1 MEYMS
6 ILGLD
11 YGEKR
16 IGLAISDPEDR
27 IALKY
32 RTILLED
39 AKQLLEELK
48 KVCQEE
54 EVKCVVIGLPIS
66 LSGQDSKQTKA
77 VREFAEYVRIKLNLD
92 VQLEDE
98 RLTSVEAERT
108 QAKDIDEE
116 SARLIL
122 QTYLD
127 RRKKFCPTSL

>member
-1 MEYMS
+1 MS

-16 IGLAISDPEDR
+16 VGLAISDPEDR

-32 RTILLED
+32 KTILLED
-39 AKQLLEELK
+39 ARELLLEELK

-54 EVKCVVIGLPIS
+54 EVKRVVIGLPIS

-77 VREFAEYVRIKLNLD
+77 VREFAEYVRMKLNLD

-127 RRKKFCPTSL
+127 RRKKFRR

>member
-1 MEYMS
+1 MP
-6 ILGLD
+6 ILAID

-16 IGLAISDPEDR
+16 VGLAISDPEDR

-32 RTILLED
+32 KTILLED

-54 EVKCVVIGLPIS
+54 EVKRVVIGLPIS

-127 RRKKFCPTSL
+127 RRKKFRR

>member
-1 MEYMS
+1 MS

-16 IGLAISDPEDR
+16 VGLAISDPEDR

-32 RTILLED
+32 KTILLED
-39 AKQLLEELK
+39 AEQLLEELK

-54 EVKCVVIGLPIS
+54 EVKRVVIGLPIS

-127 RRKKFCPTSL
+127 RWKKFRR

>member
-1 MEYMS
+1 MS

-16 IGLAISDPEDR
+16 IGLAISDPEKR
-27 IALKY
+27 IALRYK
-32 RTILLED
+32 TIFSENTE
-39 AKQLLEELK
+39 QLLEELK

-54 EVKCVVIGLPIS
+54 KVNRIVIGLPVS
-66 LSGQDSKQTKA
+66 LSGQDSLQTKA
-77 VREFAEYVRIKLNLD
+77 VREFAKYVRMKLNLD

-98 RLTSVEAERT
+98 RLTTREAERT
-108 QAKDIDEE
+108 QAKDKDIE

-127 RRKKFCPTSL
+127 KKKGSEEKIHLNF

>member
-16 IGLAISDPEDR
+16 VGLAISDPEDR

-32 RTILLED
+32 KTILLED
-39 AKQLLEELK
+39 ARELLLEELK

-54 EVKCVVIGLPIS
+54 EVKRVVIGLPIS

-77 VREFAEYVRIKLNLD
+77 VREFAEYVRMKLNLD

-127 RRKKFCPTSL
+127 RRKKFRR

>member
-16 IGLAISDPEDR
+16 VGLAISDPEDR

-32 RTILLED
+32 KTILLED
-39 AKQLLEELK
+39 AEQLLEELK

-54 EVKCVVIGLPIS
+54 EVKRVVIGLPIS

-127 RRKKFCPTSL
+127 RWKKFRR

>member
-1 MEYMS
+1 MP
-6 ILGLD
+6 ILAID

-32 RTILLED
+32 KTIFLED

-54 EVKCVVIGLPIS
+54 EVKRVVIGLPIS

-127 RRKKFCPTSL
+127 RRKKFCR